1 MSAHTPAKSA
11 LPPFL
16 PRSSATQ
23 LRGVYIVPISWVRL
37 RRATGAILVS
47 FTDGGMDI
55 GILPIL
61 LRRGAA
67 VLNARTAAAVL
78 GLWLNM
84 AGGRDAVLLRVR
96 YYGQSS

>member
-1 MSAHTPAKSA
+1 
-11 LPPFL
+11 
-16 PRSSATQ
+16 
-23 LRGVYIVPISWVRL
+23 
-37 RRATGAILVS
+37 
-47 FTDGGMDI
+47 MDI

-61 LRRGAA
+61 LRSGAA